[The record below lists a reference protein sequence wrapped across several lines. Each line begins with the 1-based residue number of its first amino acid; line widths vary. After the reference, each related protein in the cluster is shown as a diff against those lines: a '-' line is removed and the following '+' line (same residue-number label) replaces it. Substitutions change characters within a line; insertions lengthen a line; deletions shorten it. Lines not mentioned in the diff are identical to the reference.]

1 MTEEERDARNDA
13 QLTLALSK
21 QLIEALH
28 NLPNVRFERVL
39 AGVIA
44 GVTCFECGFKTRDA
58 ANWVDSSLVP
68 HVLKIIAQIEAER
81 NKSNGPHHNS
91 ENDAG

>member
-1 MTEEERDARNDA
+1 MTEEERLALNDA

-28 NLPNVRFERVL
+28 SLPNARFERVL

-58 ANWVDSSLVP
+58 ANWVDGSLVP
-68 HVLKIIAQIEAER
+68 HICQIIGEIEAER
-81 NKSNGPHHNS
+81 NRRNAK
-91 ENDAG
+91 

>member
-13 QLTLALSK
+13 QLTLTLSK

-28 NLPNVRFERVL
+28 NLPNARFERIL

-58 ANWVDSSLVP
+58 ANWLDASLIP
-68 HVLKIIAQIEAER
+68 HTFRIIGEIEAER
-81 NKSNGPHHNS
+81 NRRNGN
-91 ENDAG
+91 